1 MNTRL
6 AYLNGQW
13 IDEAELAVGVDD
25 IGFLLGATVAERLR
39 TFRGQ
44 VFRLEEHMLRMR
56 RSLAIVGLDA
66 DKLIAELAKVV
77 PEFVERNYSQV
88 EMDDD
93 WTIVAF
99 ATPGIAGGGKPT
111 VCVHGFPLQFH
122 LWAEQYERG
131 TTTMI
136 SDVRQVPPGSWPP
149 ALKCRSRMHY
159 YLADTQAAKAEA
171 GARAI
176 LLDENGYVAEAS
188 TANVVAYR
196 TAEGLISPPEEHI
209 LFGVSLG
216 VVQELATVLD
226 VPFVKRHVTVAEL
239 LAADEV
245 FLTGTSICLLPIVRC
260 NGQPIGLG
268 TPGPMFGRL
277 LGAWS
282 DTVGIDISAQAKRFS
297 SRPNAD

>member
-1 MNTRL
+1 MNKRL
-6 AYLNGQW
+6 AYFNGQW
-13 IDEAELAVGVDD
+13 INEAELAIGVDD

-44 VFRLEEHMLRMR
+44 VYRLEEHMLRMSG
-56 RSLAIVGLDA
+56 SLAFVGLDA
-66 DKLIAELAKVV
+66 NKLIAELAKVV
-77 PEFVERNYSQV
+77 PEFVERNQSQMA
-88 EMDDD
+88 MDDD
-93 WTIVAF
+93 GTIIAF
-99 ATPGIAGGGKPT
+99 VTPGKAGSGEPT
-111 VCVHGFPLQFH
+111 VCVHGLPLQFH

-131 TTTMI
+131 VKTII
-136 SDVRQVPPGSWPP
+136 SDVCQVPPDCWPP

-159 YLADTQAAKAEA
+159 YLADTQAAKKES

-188 TANVVAYR
+188 TANVVVYR
-196 TAEGLISPPEEHI
+196 TAEGLVSPPEEHI

-226 VPFVKRHVTVAEL
+226 VPFIKRHVTVAEL

-245 FLTGTSICLLPIVRC
+245 FLAGTSICLLPIVRC
-260 NGQPIGLG
+260 NGQPIGG
-268 TPGPMFGRL
+268 GVPGAMFGRM

-282 DTVGIDISAQAKRFS
+282 ETVGLDIAAQAKRFS
-297 SRPNAD
+297 SRPASD